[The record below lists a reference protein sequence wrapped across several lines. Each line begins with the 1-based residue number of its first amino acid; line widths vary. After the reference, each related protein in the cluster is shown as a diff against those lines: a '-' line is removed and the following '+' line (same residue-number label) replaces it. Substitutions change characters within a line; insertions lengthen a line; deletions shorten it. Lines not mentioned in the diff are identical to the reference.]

1 MAKQWILR
9 VDHSC
14 QGCAQE
20 QLQTCHMPVEVAA
33 FDQHGLFLAY
43 SLSCMPVHDQHF
55 PCAESMAE
63 PCSQE
68 QLCLRWPLQQQ
79 QI

>member
-1 MAKQWILR
+1 MAKQWILH

-33 FDQHGLFLAY
+33 FNQHGSVLAY
-43 SLSCMPVHDQHF
+43 FLSCMPVHDQ
-55 PCAESMAE
+55 
-63 PCSQE
+63 
-68 QLCLRWPLQQQ
+68 
-79 QI
+79 